1 MSNPEPE
8 QQDTGGT
15 VWDAPNQQVVG
26 LDPPWVEGTG
36 GQGGDD
42 SPAPQADTGQQKGP
56 QRSSGDL
63 DGMTKEQLLEHAQ
76 DIGAKP
82 ANASLTKE
90 ELRESIDR
98 KRAEG

>member
-1 MSNPEPE
+1 MY
-8 QQDTGGT
+8 D
-15 VWDAPNQQVVG
+15 DPNKQAVG
-26 LDPPWVEGTG
+26 LDPSWVEGTG
-36 GQGGDD
+36 GPEAVPKGG
-42 SPAPQADTGQQKGP
+42 SKAPAAS
-56 QRSSGDL
+56 QRSSTDL

-98 KRAEG
+98 KRNEG